1 MLSECGTMPL
11 DDVLPAIAYAEYGSP
26 VAPDDASYWLA
37 SEALLQT
44 DPGARANVLIE
55 GRAPRAGE
63 ILVQKTLARTLRLVA
78 EGGRD
83 AFYTGPIADRLVAYS
98 QRVGGLLA
106 HDDLR
111 NYRAEWQ
118 DPIGIDYRG
127 QRILQCP
134 PNGQGFAALR
144 AVEFAATLTI
154 FMGSISL
161 AKGSSLSRAA
171 MRKHRAP

>member
-1 MLSECGTMPL
+1 
-11 DDVLPAIAYAEYGSP
+11 
-26 VAPDDASYWLA
+26 
-37 SEALLQT
+37 
-44 DPGARANVLIE
+44 
-55 GRAPRAGE
+55 
-63 ILVQKTLARTLRLVA
+63 LRLVA

-134 PNGQGFAALR
+134 PNGQGFAALLALR

-154 FMGSISL
+154 FMGSIFPSQR
-161 AKGSSLSRAA
+161 SSLSRAA